1 MKKLVT
7 FPIHS
12 AWRAIVLPA
21 KVLIA
26 SLGLTFRAGIK
37 VGALPVKGS
46 AVVTRALGWKI
57 VGAVTVG
64 VVIGIVIG
72 RQIGLMSRSHDHDH
86 GHDHDADFAF
96 DGADTEVAA

>member
-1 MKKLVT
+1 MKKLIT
-7 FPIHS
+7 FPVHI
-12 AWRAIVLPA
+12 AWRAIVLPV

-26 SLGLTFRAGIK
+26 SLGLTFRAGFK

-46 AVVTRALGWKI
+46 AAVTRALGWKI

-72 RQIGLMSRSHDHDH
+72 RQIGLMSHNHDQDHDH
-86 GHDHDADFAF
+86 ETDFVF
-96 DGADTEVAA
+96 DGATNEVAA